1 MSELVRSELL
11 AEPGTVVAPSTV
23 ASVIR
28 GAAATAPDVVALVE
42 GVADVDARRRFTY
55 AELLERS
62 ERVAVELARHLEP
75 GERVALFAGTTP
87 EAWMVVYG
95 VALAGLV
102 LVPVH
107 PGLRRGE
114 LEHVLA
120 SSGAAAIVVGDG
132 IGLHSVVDEARAG
145 LHDLR
150 VVFSI
155 NDLADPPPMPD
166 PVPLPD
172 VAPDDLAFI
181 VYTSGTT
188 GTPKGVE
195 LRHGGITNAGR
206 FGSERFAMRRGDVYA
221 DPLPIYHVGG
231 LVIGV
236 SIAHQRAT
244 MVLFGSFDA
253 ATVLDLI
260 ESERATLLIAVPTVL
275 YDIFEHPAFDP
286 ARLAS
291 LRSIS
296 TGGSIVP
303 AELVRRVRSVLDATV
318 TIVFGQTECSGYVS
332 QTHLDDSPDDI
343 AATVGRPL
351 PGTDVRV
358 ADPETGVVVPVG
370 EIGEIQVR
378 GYNVM
383 AGYRGDPEQTAEAFA
398 DGGWLRTGDLGTLD
412 SRGYLRVVD
421 RLRDVINSGATNVY
435 PAEVERLLYGH
446 ADIGEVAVIGL
457 PDPRWGE
464 RVVAVVRA
472 SNPQRTP
479 DAGDLDRFARE
490 HLASYKVPK
499 EWVVLDE
506 LPHTPSGKVRK
517 AELRTMLVDRD
528 SSPIE
533 ETTQAATG
541 AAKAPQ

>member
-1 MSELVRSELL
+1 MS
-11 AEPGTVVAPSTV
+11 TQ
-23 ASVIR
+23 
-28 GAAATAPDVVALVE
+28 
-42 GVADVDARRRFTY
+42 RRRFTY

-62 ERVAVELARHLEP
+62 ERVAAELARHLEP

-120 SSGAAAIVVGDG
+120 SSGAAAIVVGDAVNG
-132 IGLHSVVDEARAG
+132 NELHAVVDAARPA
-145 LHDLR
+145 LPDLR
-150 VVFSI
+150 HVVSI
-155 NDLADPPPMPD
+155 AELTDASPDPSPAPD
-166 PVPLPD
+166 PVTLPD

-188 GTPKGVE
+188 GAPKGVE

-275 YDIFEHPAFDP
+275 HDIFEHPAFDP

-351 PGTDVRV
+351 PGTDVRI
-358 ADPETGVVVPVG
+358 ADPETGIVVPVG
-370 EIGEIQVR
+370 DVGEIQVR

-383 AGYRGDPEQTAEAFA
+383 AGYRDDPEQTAAAFA
-398 DGGWLRTGDLGTLD
+398 DDAWLRTGDLGTLD
-412 SRGYLRVVD
+412 ARGYLRVVD
-421 RLRDVINSGATNVY
+421 RVRDVINSGATNVY
-435 PAEVERLLYGH
+435 PAEVERVLHEH
-446 ADIGEVAVIGL
+446 ADVGEVAVVGL

-464 RVVAVVRA
+464 RVVAVVRPGA
-472 SNPQRTP
+472 GRTP
-479 DAGDLDRFARE
+479 DVEDLERFARE

-499 EWVVLDE
+499 LWVLVDE
-506 LPHTPSGKVRK
+506 LPRTPSGKVRK
-517 AELRTMLVDRD
+517 TELRTMLVDRG
-528 SSPIE
+528 S
-533 ETTQAATG
+533 
-541 AAKAPQ
+541 